1 MHLHLSPLMSIIYLW
16 IIYKTSML
24 YKAMKLWHTTGK
36 FWARPIQ
43 AYIYGGLRLK
53 SLVPYKLKAPGLPNS
68 HWKPQLVFFL
78 LLSIQCTF
86 FRSTLT
92 CLFLLA
98 SLAWSISTG
107 ARKGNQYSSTSA
119 FSIQKEGDSKPACM
133 RISLAKLRGCRADH
147 VIASDQARER
157 ACVQGIL
164 VAGPTVSSI

>member
-98 SLAWSISTG
+98 SLAWSIRRTVPVPVK
-107 ARKGNQYSSTSA
+107 ATSIAPRRLLA
-119 FSIQKEGDSKPACM
+119 FKRRGTANRPACAFPWQNWGDAGLTTW
-133 RISLAKLRGCRADH
+133 SRATKPE
-147 VIASDQARER
+147 RER
-157 ACVQGIL
+157 ACKE
-164 VAGPTVSSI
+164 S